1 MDNILADIVF
11 FILEVVIKARRQAV
25 YALDKILNQ
34 DQYSTEIINDLVDKV
49 VEIDRALFRKLV
61 YGVVENLYY
70 IDYMIGK
77 LSKIKLN
84 KLDKNVLNILRIA
97 VYELAFLESK
107 PYAVINEAVNICK
120 KFSFKSKGFVNGVLR
135 NLDRNKEKIMEIEE
149 KGDKYL
155 SIKYST
161 NMDIIKY
168 LKDNYSN
175 YEKIVES
182 FSDQADF
189 TIRVN
194 TYLISKEDL
203 KTRLEN
209 LEFKIDES
217 SLSPD
222 ALLIENPNGIVDTE
236 EFNKGYFTIQ
246 DQASILVGN
255 VVNPKE
261 NSKVLDLC
269 AAPGSKSTHMAQIM
283 KNTGEVLANDISTSK
298 NDKIIENFQR
308 LKLTNYNLKNYD
320 ASKNVEEFKN
330 KFDYVL
336 VDAPCSGL
344 GVIKRKPEIK
354 LYRTYEDIKSIASI
368 QKEILDRAYSY
379 VKKGGDIIYS
389 TCTIG
394 RLENQ
399 DIIGDFINR
408 YSDIKIV
415 PIDGNDYKEILPN
428 KSSDGFYMCKMTKKL

>member
-34 DQYSTEIINDLVDKV
+34 DQYSTEIINDLVEKV

-107 PYAVINEAVNICK
+107 PYAVINEAVNLCK

-203 KTRLEN
+203 KTKLEK
-209 LEFKIDES
+209 LEFKIAES

-222 ALLIENPNGIVDTE
+222 ALLVENPNGIVDTE

-269 AAPGSKSTHMAQIM
+269 AAPGSKSTHLAQIM

>member
-1 MDNILADIVF
+1 M
-11 FILEVVIKARRQAV
+11 
-25 YALDKILNQ
+25 
-34 DQYSTEIINDLVDKV
+34 DKV
-49 VEIDRALFRKLV
+49 DDIDKALFRKIV

-70 IDYMIGK
+70 IDYMINK

-97 VYELAFLESK
+97 IYELAFLESK
-107 PYAVINEAVNICK
+107 AYAVINEAVNSCK

-149 KGDKYL
+149 KDDKYL

-175 YEKIVES
+175 YKDIVAS
-182 FSDQADF
+182 FSDQSDF

-194 TYLISKEDL
+194 TYLIGKEEL
-203 KTRLEN
+203 ISRLEK
-209 LEFKIDES
+209 LDFKIKKS

-222 ALLIENPNGIVDTE
+222 ALIVENPSGIIDTE
-236 EFNKGYFTIQ
+236 EFVKGYFTIQ

-255 VVNPKE
+255 IVNPKE

-269 AAPGSKSTHMAQIM
+269 AAPGSKSTHLAQIM
-283 KNTGEVLANDISTSK
+283 KNTGKVLSNDIATGK
-298 NDKIIENFQR
+298 NSKIIENFQR
-308 LKLTNYNLKNYD
+308 LQLTNFDLKNYD
-320 ASKNVEEFKN
+320 ASEYVEEFEN
-330 KFDYVL
+330 AFDYVL

-354 LYRTYEDIKSIASI
+354 LYRTYADIVSISAI
-368 QKEILDRAYSY
+368 QRQILNKAYSY
-379 VKKGGDIIYS
+379 LKPGGYIIYS

-394 RLENQ
+394 KLENQ
-399 DIIGDFINR
+399 IIIEDFLNEHPDIQLVQIE
-408 YSDIKIV
+408 
-415 PIDGNDYKEILPN
+415 GNDYIEILPN
-428 KSSDGFYMCKMTKKL
+428 KKSDGFYICKMTKIQ

>member
-107 PYAVINEAVNICK
+107 PYAVINEAVNLCK

-175 YEKIVES
+175 YEEIVES

-203 KTRLEN
+203 KTELEK
-209 LEFKIDES
+209 LEFKIAES

-222 ALLIENPNGIVDTE
+222 ALLVENPNGIVDTE

-269 AAPGSKSTHMAQIM
+269 AAPGSKSTHLAQIM

-308 LKLTNYNLKNYD
+308 LKLTNYNLNNYD
-320 ASKNVEEFKN
+320 ASKNVEEFEN

-368 QKEILDRAYSY
+368 QKEILHRAYSY

-408 YSDIKIV
+408 HSDIKIV
-415 PIDGNDYKEILPN
+415 PIDGKDYKEILPN

>member
-34 DQYSTEIINDLVDKV
+34 DQYSTEIINELVDKV
-49 VEIDRALFRKLV
+49 VEIDKPLFRKLV

-77 LSKIKLN
+77 LSKIKIN

-97 VYELAFLESK
+97 VYELTFLESK
-107 PYAVINEAVNICK
+107 PYAVINEAVNLCK

-175 YEKIVES
+175 YKEIVAS
-182 FSDQADF
+182 FSDQPDF

-203 KTRLEN
+203 KAKLEK
-209 LEFKIDES
+209 LDFKIENS
-217 SLSPD
+217 NKSPD
-222 ALLIENPNGIVDTE
+222 ALLVENPNGIIDTD

-246 DQASILVGN
+246 DQASALVGN
-255 VVNPKE
+255 VVNPKM

-298 NDKIIENFQR
+298 NEKIIENFQR
-308 LKLTNYNLKNYD
+308 LQLTNYELKNYD
-320 ASKNVEEFKN
+320 ASKNVEEFEN
-330 KFDYVL
+330 TFDYVL

-354 LYRTYEDIKSIASI
+354 LYRTYEDILSIASI

-379 VKKGGDIIYS
+379 VKKGGDLIYS

-394 RLENQ
+394 KLENQ
-399 DIIGDFINR
+399 DIIKDFINKHP
-408 YSDIKIV
+408 DIKIV

-428 KSSDGFYMCKMTKKL
+428 KSSDGFYICKMTKIL

>member
-1 MDNILADIVF
+1 
-11 FILEVVIKARRQAV
+11 
-25 YALDKILNQ
+25 
-34 DQYSTEIINDLVDKV
+34 
-49 VEIDRALFRKLV
+49 
-61 YGVVENLYY
+61 
-70 IDYMIGK
+70 MIGK

-107 PYAVINEAVNICK
+107 PYAVINEAVNLCK

-175 YEKIVES
+175 YEEIVES

-203 KTRLEN
+203 KTELEK
-209 LEFKIDES
+209 LEFKIAES

-222 ALLIENPNGIVDTE
+222 ALLVENPNGIVDTE

-269 AAPGSKSTHMAQIM
+269 AAPGSKSTHLAQIM

-308 LKLTNYNLKNYD
+308 LKLTNYNLNNYD
-320 ASKNVEEFKN
+320 ASKNVEEFEN

-368 QKEILDRAYSY
+368 QKEILHRAYSY

-408 YSDIKIV
+408 HSDIKIV
-415 PIDGNDYKEILPN
+415 PIDGKDYKEILPN

>member
-34 DQYSTEIINDLVDKV
+34 DQYSTEIINDLVEKV

-61 YGVVENLYY
+61 YGVLENLYY

-97 VYELAFLESK
+97 VYELTFLESK
-107 PYAVINEAVNICK
+107 SYAVINEAVNLCK

-135 NLDRNKEKIMEIEE
+135 NLDRNKEKIMEIDE

-168 LKDNYSN
+168 LKDNYTN
-175 YEKIVES
+175 YKDIVAS

-194 TYLISKEDL
+194 TYLISNEDL
-203 KTRLEN
+203 KARLEK
-209 LEFKIDES
+209 LDFEIKES

-222 ALLIENPNGIVDTE
+222 ALLVENPNGIVDTE
-236 EFNKGYFTIQ
+236 EFAKGYFTIQ

-308 LKLTNYNLKNYD
+308 LQLTNYNLKNYD
-320 ASKNVEEFKN
+320 ASKNVEDFEN

-368 QKEILDRAYSY
+368 QNEILDRAYSY
-379 VKKGGDIIYS
+379 VKKGGDLIYS

-394 RLENQ
+394 KLENQ
-399 DIIGDFINR
+399 DIIKDFINKHP
-408 YSDIKIV
+408 DIKIV
-415 PIDGNDYKEILPN
+415 PFDGNDYKEILPN
-428 KSSDGFYMCKMTKKL
+428 KSSDGFYICKMTKIL

>member
-49 VEIDRALFRKLV
+49 VEVDRALFRKLV

-107 PYAVINEAVNICK
+107 PYAVINEAVNLCK

-379 VKKGGDIIYS
+379 VKKDGDIIYS

>member
-49 VEIDRALFRKLV
+49 VEVDRALFRKLV

-107 PYAVINEAVNICK
+107 PYAVINEAVNLCK

-175 YEKIVES
+175 YEEIVES

-330 KFDYVL
+330 KFDYLL

>member
-49 VEIDRALFRKLV
+49 VEVDRALFRKLV

-107 PYAVINEAVNICK
+107 PYAVINEAVNLCK

-175 YEKIVES
+175 YEEIVES

-330 KFDYVL
+330 KFDYLL

-428 KSSDGFYMCKMTKKL
+428 KSSDGFYMCKLTKKL

>member
-107 PYAVINEAVNICK
+107 PYAVINEAVNLCK

-175 YEKIVES
+175 YEEIVES

-203 KTRLEN
+203 KTELEK
-209 LEFKIDES
+209 LEFKIAES

-222 ALLIENPNGIVDTE
+222 ALLVENPNGIVDTE

-269 AAPGSKSTHMAQIM
+269 AAPGSKSTHLAQIM

>member
-34 DQYSTEIINDLVDKV
+34 DQYSTEIINDLVEKV

-107 PYAVINEAVNICK
+107 PYAVINEAVNLCK

-203 KTRLEN
+203 KTKLEK
-209 LEFKIDES
+209 LEFKIAES

-222 ALLIENPNGIVDTE
+222 ALLVENPNGIIDTD

-269 AAPGSKSTHMAQIM
+269 AAPGSKSTHLAQIM